1 MPQVGQL
8 ERELDRKDLFFE
20 YANKYEAAH
29 LVDGEVLAKQQ
40 VPILKRLPCS
50 LFLSEFRSS
59 GEKTEVYCNTTT
71 HSAKHCNSF
80 IYMNFE

>member
-59 GEKTEVYCNTTT
+59 GEKTEVYCNTTQHT
-71 HSAKHCNSF
+71 VQNTATVLY
-80 IYMNFE
+80 I